1 MGIGISR
8 STSYRNQNS
17 FLGWRERKMISHK
30 LLRGNSRER
39 NGKGWNSFR
48 KSFREKKKMKKLKPL
63 VPLLSLSTGWQTKI
77 DFSVTFKFSSNL
89 NGSNYGSILRFRYKP
104 VL

>member
-1 MGIGISR
+1 MCQHGLLAGKRI
-8 STSYRNQNS
+8 NS
-17 FLGWRERKMISHK
+17 LHAFLFNKPAKRLKFNSKIFPRE
-30 LLRGNSRER
+30 E
-39 NGKGWNSFR
+39 
-48 KSFREKKKMKKLKPL
+48 KMKKLKSL

-89 NGSNYGSILRFRYKP
+89 NGSNYGSILRFRYKL

>member
-1 MGIGISR
+1 MIEIEKVEIHFENLS
-8 STSYRNQNS
+8 
-17 FLGWRERKMISHK
+17 ER
-30 LLRGNSRER
+30 R
-39 NGKGWNSFR
+39 
-48 KSFREKKKMKKLKPL
+48 KMKKLKSL

-89 NGSNYGSILRFRYKP
+89 NGSNYGSILQFRHKP